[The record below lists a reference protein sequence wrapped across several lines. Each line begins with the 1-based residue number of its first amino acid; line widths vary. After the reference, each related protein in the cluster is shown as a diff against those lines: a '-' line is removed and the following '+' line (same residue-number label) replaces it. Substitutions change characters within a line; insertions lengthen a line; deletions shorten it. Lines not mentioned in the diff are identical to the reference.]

1 MATSMPGTMCE
12 SAGIGKA
19 VDSCAYQVGPTLT
32 ELIKKP
38 SIRMIN
44 VKVRNIT
51 ALCNCCTLRCCYSFS
66 MSLKVRTVMSSDAG
80 KSSSSYRVQ
89 FAQHQPNVA
98 STRVCQPATHGH
110 MVTWSHVMSTYDR
123 QSTF

>member
-44 VKVRNIT
+44 VKVI
-51 ALCNCCTLRCCYSFS
+51 S
-66 MSLKVRTVMSSDAG
+66 
-80 KSSSSYRVQ
+80 
-89 FAQHQPNVA
+89 QHSAIV
-98 STRVCQPATHGH
+98 VH
-110 MVTWSHVMSTYDR
+110 
-123 QSTF
+123 